1 MKTHS
6 MKEVVRK
13 TNLSLPTLKRKK
25 TNQGRRTLIM
35 VKIIRKVWKNR
46 IFKTLFFILIFW
58 GIVIFLK
65 FLAIQMYTLFTIID
79 SSKSSSADGLLGFW
93 GGFLGAILSGIIA
106 LAIVRIQIRE
116 ERQNRKEEN
125 NDSTFYY
132 LYSMLENRKLDLMKT
147 AAFQGL
153 KEEIYIQL
161 IYQLQ
166 NTAVEI
172 ARKPENI
179 KLVNEFST
187 DLIEILEE
195 KMERIIN
202 DLDSKEIQD
211 QFRYYKDALVFDNT
225 EWDFKYMDS
234 FEKFQ
239 REKNYIDKIKKAKE
253 YAENKTTIDFYSVKD
268 VIECYG
274 YLESASNAFNE
285 NNPEYSKFYG
295 SLLDIKLNKI
305 SILDE
310 QKRKSAVE
318 AAFKKKFN
326 SVGQYYKIVTTII
339 QFLETSNLKKEKFHF
354 FVNTLRADMFLI
366 EEILLYYYIEY
377 TSNGSCCK
385 KILQG
390 SGIFDDLKMI
400 NYEENPSSIKFYF
413 SKDMEK
419 IVAYNEPSKG

>member
-1 MKTHS
+1 

-13 TNLSLPTLKRKK
+13 NNLSLSTLKRKK

-46 IFKTLFFILIFW
+46 IFKTLFFILIFL
-58 GIVIFLK
+58 GFVIFLR

-79 SSKSSSADGLLGFW
+79 SSKSSSADGFLGFW

-106 LAIVRIQIRE
+106 LVIVRIQIIE
-116 ERQNRKEEN
+116 ERQNRKEEK

-132 LYSMLENRKLDLMKT
+132 LYSMLENRKSDLMET
-147 AAFQGL
+147 AAFQEL
-153 KEEIYIQL
+153 KKEIYDQL
-161 IYQLQ
+161 MYQLSF
-166 NTAVEI
+166 TAVEI
-172 ARKPENI
+172 AKKPENI
-179 KLVNEFST
+179 KLVNRFST
-187 DLIEILEE
+187 DLIEVLEE
-195 KMERIIN
+195 EIERIISG
-202 DLDSKEIQD
+202 LDSKEMQD
-211 QFRYYKDALVFDNT
+211 QFRYYKDALALDNT
-225 EWDFKYMDS
+225 EWDSKYLES
-234 FEKFQ
+234 FEKLM
-239 REKNYIDKIKKAKE
+239 REKRFVDKIKEARK
-253 YAENKTTIDFYSVKD
+253 YTENTSTIEVNSVKD

-274 YLESASNAFNE
+274 YLESAGNALDE
-285 NNPEYSKFYG
+285 KNPKYSKFLG
-295 SLLDIKLNKI
+295 SLLDIKSNKI

-339 QFLETSNLKKEKFHF
+339 QFLETSNLKNEKFHF

>member
-1 MKTHS
+1 
-6 MKEVVRK
+6 
-13 TNLSLPTLKRKK
+13 
-25 TNQGRRTLIM
+25 M
-35 VKIIRKVWKNR
+35 VKKLVKIGKIMKLKKV
-46 IFKTLFFILIFW
+46 LY
-58 GIVIFLK
+58 GFL
-65 FLAIQMYTLFTIID
+65 YTLFSIFVVLAIIHVYKLFTIND
-79 SSKSSSADGLLGFW
+79 SNTSSSADGLLGFW

-106 LAIVRIQIRE
+106 LIIVRIQIQE
-116 ERQNRKEEN
+116 ERQNRKEEK

-132 LYSMLENRKLDLMKT
+132 LYSMLENRKSDLIET
-147 AAFQGL
+147 AAFQEL
-153 KEEIYIQL
+153 KKEIYDQL
-161 IYQLQ
+161 IYQL
-166 NTAVEI
+166 NFTAIEI
-172 ARKPENI
+172 AKKPENI

-187 DLIEILEE
+187 DLIEVLEE
-195 KMERIIN
+195 EMERIIRG
-202 DLDSKEIQD
+202 LDSKEIQN
-211 QFRYYKDALVFDNT
+211 QFRYYKDTLKFDNT
-225 EWDFKYMDS
+225 KWGSKYLES
-234 FEKFQ
+234 FEKFK
-239 REKNYIDKIKKAKE
+239 RETKFVDMIKKAKE
-253 YAENKTTIDFYSVKD
+253 YTENISTIDVNSLNN

-274 YLESASNAFNE
+274 YLESASEAYNE
-285 NNPEYSKFYG
+285 NKSVYSDFYG
-295 SLLDIKLNKI
+295 SLLAVKLKEI

>member
-1 MKTHS
+1 
-6 MKEVVRK
+6 
-13 TNLSLPTLKRKK
+13 
-25 TNQGRRTLIM
+25 M
-35 VKIIRKVWKNR
+35 VKK
-46 IFKTLFFILIFW
+46 LIKI
-58 GIVIFLK
+58 GKIMKLKKGLYGFL
-65 FLAIQMYTLFTIID
+65 YTLFSIFVVLAIIHVYKLFTIND
-79 SSKSSSADGLLGFW
+79 SSTSSSADGLLGFW

-153 KEEIYIQL
+153 KEEIYNQL